1 MTATRILATTAK
13 HPSGGALRRTRV
25 GALLIA
31 LISSGLSACALQG
44 APSFALFGAYFPDW
58 MLVAVIGILAAGAA
72 RVVMVMTGLAAVLPL
87 QLLTCVSVG
96 VTTAILVWLIL
107 FAR

>member
-13 HPSGGALRRTRV
+13 IPSGRALRRASAEV
-25 GALLIA
+25 LLIA
-31 LISSGLSACALQG
+31 LISSGPSACALQG

-58 MLVAVIGILAAGAA
+58 MLVAAIGILVAGAA
-72 RVVMVMTGLAAVLPL
+72 RAVMVLTGLAEVLPL

-96 VTTAILVWLIL
+96 ATTAILVWLIW

>member
-1 MTATRILATTAK
+1 M
-13 HPSGGALRRTRV
+13 RRRSAEV
-25 GALLIA
+25 LLIA
-31 LISSGLSACALQG
+31 LISTGLSACALQG

-58 MLVAVIGILAAGAA
+58 MLVAALGILAAGAA
-72 RVVMVMTGLAAVLPL
+72 RVVMVATGLAEVIPF

-96 VTTAILVWLIL
+96 VTISILVWLIW